1 MIADLAG
8 IVTII
13 LWVRMFWDI
22 AVWIQEQSMR
32 RDKMRQAQWEMED
45 KRAAEVA
52 RLARKAELRER
63 RREQE
68 GRTGQSSQS

>member
-13 LWVRMFWDI
+13 LWIRMFWDI

-45 KRAAEVA
+45 KRAAEMA

-63 RREQE
+63 RRERE